1 MAKES
6 AAKWQ
11 DLSVVELEK
20 RCREV
25 VELIARARERLPGLE
40 ILLDDER
47 AHKVRLRDGEDV
59 ALEATLRAAEVRP
72 AAFESLGDR
81 DGGRDPD
88 AFEPG
93 VLRDRL
99 RVRSALATLNQS
111 LAPFAQAVSDGVLT
125 LGDSARE
132 PIRLAYRI
140 ASGLRATDGKV
151 REALKPAT
159 DYYGGIAA
167 KGAKTKKAAK
177 K

>member
-1 MAKES
+1 MTKES

-11 DLSVVELEK
+11 DLSVVEMEK
-20 RCREV
+20 RVRE
-25 VELIARARERLPGLE
+25 IAAMIEKARSLLPGLDP
-40 ILLDDER
+40 LLDDER
-47 AHKVRLRDGEDV
+47 VHKVRLRDGEDG

-81 DGGRDPD
+81 DGGRDPEK
-88 AFEPG
+88 FETG
-93 VLRDRL
+93 ALRDRL
-99 RVRSALATLNQS
+99 QMRRALATLNQS
-111 LAPFAQAVSDGVLT
+111 LAPFAQAVADGVLT

-159 DYYGGIAA
+159 DYYGAIAA
-167 KGAKTKKAAK
+167 KSAKTKKAAK